1 MKTICLLL
9 CVFTFIHTSAQ
20 EKQTANTLK
29 LSNNTVAGKASIDDI
44 KWLAGHWTGN
54 ALGGVSEE
62 LWTPPM
68 AGSMLGSYRMVM
80 GDTAVIFQEILNISE
95 QDGSLTMRLKHFNK
109 DLTGWEAQN
118 EVREFKLVKM
128 EQNTA
133 WFEGMTLQ
141 KIDDKTLRVYLAI
154 QQKDGTIIEEVFNYK
169 KQNTLH

>member
-1 MKTICLLL
+1 
-9 CVFTFIHTSAQ
+9 
-20 EKQTANTLK
+20 
-29 LSNNTVAGKASIDDI
+29 
-44 KWLAGHWTGN
+44 
-54 ALGGVSEE
+54 
-62 LWTPPM
+62 M